1 MSGITQSGILAL
13 QPQEP
18 VNVPTPPVGSYYL
31 FVNIFDGITYYKD
44 WNRVC
49 FPISNLPA
57 TLPNNQIFV
66 GNANNVAAPVPMTGD
81 ASINNIGATTVIGIR
96 NILVATAPFTVG
108 TILYYDGSIWQ
119 KLLPGVNGQVLT
131 MVAGVPTWV

>member
-1 MSGITQSGILAL
+1 MSGIQQTGILAL

-18 VNVPTPPVGSYYL
+18 VNVPTPPEGSFYM
-31 FVNIFDGITYYKD
+31 FVNLFDGITYYKD

-49 FPISNLPA
+49 RPISNLPA

-66 GNANNVAAPVPMTGD
+66 GNALNVATPVPVTGD
-81 ASINNIGATTVIGIR
+81 VTLTNTGLVRVVAIQSIPVAPGPYTIGTM
-96 NILVATAPFTVG
+96 
-108 TILYYDGSIWQ
+108 LYFDGVNWQ
-119 KLLPGVNGQVLT
+119 KLLPGINGQVLT